1 MENIVTPVSPERSRS
16 GRLGRI
22 HGQRF
27 ELSVRE
33 DLNEKGWL
41 VFKNDNQVY
50 LDENEFKQAKR
61 SFNPFTKMVGY
72 GNGFPDF
79 VCIDIKEF
87 DIKFVESKKN
97 KYLSQEE
104 KLKVAWIKENL
115 KIPVEVAFNNK
126 DGEIEYVSVG

>member
-1 MENIVTPVSPERSRS
+1 MENIVTPNLLEKSRR

-61 SFNPFTKMVGY
+61 SYNPFTHMVGY

>member
-1 MENIVTPVSPERSRS
+1 MTEENSNR

>member
-1 MENIVTPVSPERSRS
+1 MENIVTPDLLEKSRR

-61 SFNPFTKMVGY
+61 SYNPFTHMVGY

-79 VCIDIKEF
+79 LCITLDG
-87 DIKFVESKKN
+87 DVKFVESKKN

>member
-1 MENIVTPVSPERSRS
+1 MENIVTPDLLEKSRR

-22 HGQRF
+22 RGQRF

-61 SFNPFTKMVGY
+61 SYNPFTHMVGY